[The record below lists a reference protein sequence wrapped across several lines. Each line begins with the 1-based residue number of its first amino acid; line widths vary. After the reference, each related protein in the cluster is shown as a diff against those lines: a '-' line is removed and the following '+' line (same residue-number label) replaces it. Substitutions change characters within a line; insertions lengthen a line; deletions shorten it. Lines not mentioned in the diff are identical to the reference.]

1 MSTSVASKT
10 LRGLLSELRAASPN
24 GCIKHSLAS
33 KYILAQFQKYETTDE
48 QLCKAKDEALFL
60 GQTYLTYLKSL
71 RLHSELRK
79 DYHGRGE
86 RTVKETADLV
96 GFKLPTDPK

>member
-1 MSTSVASKT
+1 MTSAAATKT
-10 LRGLLSELRAASPN
+10 LRGLLNELRAASPN
-24 GCIKHSLAS
+24 GCIKNSLAS

-60 GQTYLTYLKSL
+60 GQTYLSYLKSL

-79 DYHGRGE
+79 EYHGRGE
-86 RTVKETADLV
+86 RSVRETADLV